1 MSGVGGVGSNSPY
14 VPGTGSPGP
23 VGDGGSVDNAGGVPG
38 LVVTPPAGQS
48 TPAPTFLGG
57 NATGVSYSQPSPLDP
72 SGLVLPASITDST
85 NVDIT
90 ACLVLLMKTA
100 IEMRKD
106 QREQW
111 IKQAQNQL
119 ATSNTVANLQIQAAQ
134 YKFAADC
141 VSNGISA
148 VASIGQAAAACAGA
162 RGSSELDNIDAE
174 ANRSFGTDEELG
186 IGKNAGAS
194 SAKSAALDEGD
205 EDEGDIEGQAKGII
219 SKEGL
224 TADSLGGESAG
235 IEDEDGAEGK
245 ASKSLDDAKKANA
258 KQVADEGD
266 ADAKG
271 AGDSDADP
279 NSDSSKLDAE
289 KAKLKRDK
297 LSYVANAKS
306 VKSQQFQAKIEIV
319 NGVMG
324 ILQSAGKMAGAGLT
338 YQSDLLSAQASQ
350 EKALADFQATAASD
364 QLDFANELRDYANSI
379 LSTIRDVE
387 SARHAASN
395 AIANI

>member
-1 MSGVGGVGSNSPY
+1 VAY
-14 VPGTGSPGP
+14 T
-23 VGDGGSVDNAGGVPG
+23 
-38 LVVTPPAGQS
+38 
-48 TPAPTFLGG
+48 
-57 NATGVSYSQPSPLDP
+57 QPSPLDQ
-72 SGLVLPASITDST
+72 SSLVLPTSINNST

-134 YKFAADC
+134 SKFAADC

-148 VASIGQAAAACAGA
+148 VASVGQGIAGGVEAC
-162 RGSSELDNIDAE
+162 GSSANAGIDEE

-186 IGKNAGAS
+186 IGKSAS
-194 SAKSAALDEGD
+194 PSVAKSPTLDEEEEGD
-205 EDEGDIEGQAKGII
+205 GDIEGQAKGII
-219 SKEGL
+219 NKEGL
-224 TADSLGGESAG
+224 TADSLGGDSVGATEGGEEGSA
-235 IEDEDGAEGK
+235 A
-245 ASKSLDDAKKANA
+245 KSLEDAKKADA
-258 KQVADEGD
+258 KQVQAEGGTD
-266 ADAKG
+266 ADG
-271 AGDSDADP
+271 VDDTDA
-279 NSDSSKLDAE
+279 NADSSSSKTDAE
-289 KAKLKRDK
+289 KLELKRQK
-297 LSYVANAKS
+297 LSYVASSKGIASSQLHATVEVVNA
-306 VKSQQFQAKIEIV
+306 FM
-319 NGVMG
+319 GV
-324 ILQSAGKMAGAGLT
+324 LQSAGKMAAAGVT

-379 LSTIRDVE
+379 LSTIKDVE

-395 AIANI
+395 SIANI